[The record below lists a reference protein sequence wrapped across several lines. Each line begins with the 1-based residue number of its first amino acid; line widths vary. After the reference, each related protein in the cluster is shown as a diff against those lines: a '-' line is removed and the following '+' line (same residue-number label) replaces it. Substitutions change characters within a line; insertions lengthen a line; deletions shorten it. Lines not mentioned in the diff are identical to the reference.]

1 MTHSFHPHPPTSPEV
16 GFFTPIYP
24 LQPLRRGDP
33 CGRPRSPSVR
43 GGVLT
48 APVCRASCAPRRAG
62 CPHPAARPCTA
73 LPAGHTG
80 PALQKNCVPSRADR
94 VVRPYNSAT
103 GGAMWASPPTRN
115 MKLQQNGASRTPPP
129 TKFYHSSV
137 RRGRRPCPPAKFVP
151 SSMQK
156 PCHCE
161 GAPRPWQSV
170 LLSPSPRKKRG
181 RLSASSF
188 LHN

>member
-1 MTHSFHPHPPTSPEV
+1 MSWKFNPFISPHQPTSPEV
-16 GFFTPIYP
+16 GFFMPIYP

-43 GGVLT
+43 GGILT

-80 PALQKNCVPSRADR
+80 PALQKYCVPSRADR
-94 VVRPYNSAT
+94 VVRPYNSVT
-103 GGAMWASPPTRN
+103 GGAMWASPPTHN
-115 MKLQQNGASRTPPP
+115 MKLQQDGASRAPPP

-137 RRGRRPCPPAKFVP
+137 RKGRRPCPPAKFVP

-161 GAPRPWQSV
+161 ASAHTGRGERTERCQWQ
-170 LLSPSPRKKRG
+170 R
-181 RLSASSF
+181 
-188 LHN
+188 